1 MNAPAGDAQD
11 DKRAFALFHRL
22 ARGNSP
28 GAYCHP
34 APCCPY
40 GRSAPQGQGQAAK
53 LYQRAAAHGHPQ
65 AGERLEQLTQ
75 EMKTN
80 TVSN

>member
-34 APCCPY
+34 ALCCPY
-40 GRSAPQGQGQAAK
+40 GRSAPQDRERAAK

-65 AGERLEQLTQ
+65 ARARLEQLTQ